1 MRTLIKFCRVTYK
14 EGREKNYVIPDGTII
29 FVTHIPWYRSWFG
42 LRPTR
47 MLLGDGITPF
57 KKLKFI

>member
-1 MRTLIKFCRVTYK
+1 MRTLVKFCRATYH
-14 EGREKNYVIPDGTII
+14 ECREKNYIIPDGCII

-47 MLLGDGITPF
+47 ILLGDGVTPAR
-57 KKLKFI
+57 KLKFI